1 MEDRFMLTKIYLTNF
16 LSFSQKNEFDFIASK
31 SSILSN
37 TNTFENNLLKGA
49 LFIGANA
56 SGKSNALKGIG
67 LLINLINGLNLKGIS
82 LGNYR
87 CFFAKSPITKMEYE
101 FIIEGKKI
109 NYEIS
114 FDVQKKE
121 MQESLLLENES
132 ILFRSGSHGEL
143 HIGDSSIEE
152 NDLDANTLFLRTASF
167 NTGRFPQEPIL
178 RSLMNYLLNSKYI
191 DGYNQSAI
199 LGMAISKYAEENG
212 VEKINSYLSEF
223 NYGFS
228 IEYGEESQGEGLHI
242 LVGSNNKSIFFKR
255 NSYPIPNIFIYESQ
269 GNQVFADLLP
279 QLIGTIEQPGMLV
292 IDEFGNSFHNRLAE
306 KIIRF
311 FMEKAQNSQLFI
323 TSHDTNLISNSVF
336 RPDQI
341 NVITFEGK
349 NGSKV
354 KRVSQYKPREAQNL
368 EKMYLGGMFE
378 GLPIYD

>member
-1 MEDRFMLTKIYLTNF
+1 MLTKMYLTNF
-16 LSFSQKNEFDFIASK
+16 LSFSQKTEFDFIASK

-87 CFFAKSPITKMEYE
+87 CFFAKSPITKIEYE

-121 MQESLLLENES
+121 MQESLLLENAS